1 MPDPLSPDA
10 YRALVREALLED
22 VGPGDITTRAVV
34 PETLRADAIIQ
45 AKSACVVAG
54 LDVVREVFRQIDTSV
69 DVAAVKRDGDAC
81 VVGDVIAHVKGP
93 AAAVLTGER
102 TALNFLQH
110 LSGIATATRAFVEAA
125 SGRLENPDA
134 ASGRLRILDT
144 RKTIAGFR
152 TLAKYAVTCGG
163 GVNHRVGL
171 YDGILIKDNHIRIA
185 GGVEEA
191 VRRARAI
198 GSMLPIE
205 VEAQRL
211 TDVDAALVAGA
222 DIIMLDNMDDAM
234 TRAAIAKIAGRAKVE
249 LSGNMTMDRVRALAD
264 SGADYISIGAVTHS
278 APAADISLEVER
290 LLS

>member
-1 MPDPLSPDA
+1 M
-10 YRALVREALLED
+10 
-22 VGPGDITTRAVV
+22 
-34 PETLRADAIIQ
+34 
-45 AKSACVVAG
+45 
-54 LDVVREVFRQIDTSV
+54 
-69 DVAAVKRDGDAC
+69 
-81 VVGDVIAHVKGP
+81 
-93 AAAVLTGER
+93 
-102 TALNFLQH
+102 
-110 LSGIATATRAFVEAA
+110 
-125 SGRLENPDA
+125 
-134 ASGRLRILDT
+134 
-144 RKTIAGFR
+144 
-152 TLAKYAVTCGG
+152 
-163 GVNHRVGL
+163 NHRVGL